1 MAEPTLVANAARRR
15 RSRLGRRLRHWVS
28 VGARVP
34 QVADRSGL
42 RWMLNG
48 RILPGGAIVLLT
60 HRGRR
65 TGRTYVTP
73 AEVLIEDERS
83 GEIVVTPIRGE
94 RSDWYRNVRAGGLVD
109 IRLRGKRSTA
119 RARVLECDD
128 RRAALA
134 AYRVRHPVWG
144 RLMLWG
150 MARQHHVKGDIVA
163 GVAINATLVAIT
175 PT

>member
-1 MAEPTLVANAARRR
+1 MAEPMLVTDAARRR
-15 RSRLGRRLRHWVS
+15 GSRWGRRLRHMVS
-28 VGARVP
+28 VGAGLPRL
-34 QVADRSGL
+34 ADRRGL

-48 RILPGGAIVLLT
+48 RLFPGGAIVLLT

-83 GEIVVTPIRGE
+83 GEIVVTPMRGE
-94 RSDWYRNVRAGGLVD
+94 RSDWYRNVRAGGLID
-109 IRLRGKRSTA
+109 IRFRGRRSTA
-119 RARVLECDD
+119 RARTLERDE

-134 AYRVRHPVWG
+134 AYRARHPVWG
-144 RLMLWG
+144 RMILWG
-150 MARQHHVKGDIVA
+150 MARQHHVRGDTLA
-163 GVAINATLVAIT
+163 GVAAHATLVAIT